1 MKVLHAVHNFPP
13 EFRGGTE
20 RFVEELASA
29 QAEAGHRV
37 VIAAGTQVRAA
48 SAAEAAR
55 DSWRGLPIVRLRRR
69 ARAFFDP
76 GDRFDP
82 GIERLWRGLL
92 RAERPDVVH
101 VHHWIDLTT
110 SLVRSAAEEGFP
122 VVLTLHDL
130 TATCARHFRLRP
142 DGVFCDAPRTLA
154 ECAEC
159 LAPDWPFPRAEL
171 EAALGLR
178 AADFED
184 ELAAAARIVVPS
196 QAHRR
201 IVERLAVVDPTRLVV
216 APHGCPAGPRRVAT
230 PPPAPPPLV
239 LGHWGNLA
247 RVKGVALLFEAT
259 RRLGAGVPVE
269 WHVWGREVEPGLVRE
284 LEAAAAGLRATFHGA
299 YGPEDVAGF
308 GQRLHAAVFPSLCH
322 ESYSFAVDEAA
333 ALGLPVAVSD
343 RGAPAER
350 VAGFGEVFA
359 TGDADALARVLR
371 RWVEEPERLASLR
384 AAVPARWPGVRD
396 GAGRM
401 LELYAEAARAPRPA
415 GPPRLRSLERLE
427 EAERVLDERHRE
439 IRRLWEGRKGEKL
452 ETS

>member
-1 MKVLHAVHNFPP
+1 VKVLHAVHNFPP

-37 VIAAGTQVRAA
+37 VVAAGTQQRTA
-48 SAAEAAR
+48 SAAEAVR
-55 DSWRGLPIVRLRRR
+55 ESWRGLPVLRLRRR

-76 GDRFDP
+76 GDRYDP
-82 GIERLWRGLL
+82 GIERLWRELL

-122 VVLTLHDL
+122 AVLTLHDL
-130 TATCARHFRLRP
+130 TVTCARHFRLRP
-142 DGVFCDAPRTLA
+142 DGVFCDAPRTIE
-154 ECAEC
+154 ECAVC
-159 LAPDWPFPRAEL
+159 LAPDWPFPRPEL
-171 EAALGLR
+171 EAALRLR

-201 IVERLAVVDPTRLVV
+201 IVERLAAVDPTRLVV
-216 APHGCPAGPRRVAT
+216 APHGCPAGPRRAA
-230 PPPAPPPLV
+230 PPAPPPPLV

-247 RVKGVALLFEAT
+247 RVKGLALLFDAT
-259 RRLGAGVPVE
+259 RRLGPGAPVE

-284 LEAAAAGLRATFHGA
+284 LEAAAAGLRVTFHGA
-299 YGPEDVAGF
+299 YGPEDLAGF
-308 GQRLHAAVFPSLCH
+308 GARLHAAVFPSLCH

-359 TGDADALARVLR
+359 TGEPGALARVLR
-371 RWVEEPERLASLR
+371 RWVEEPDRLASLR
-384 AAVPARWPGVRD
+384 AAVPGRWPSVQD
-396 GAGRM
+396 GAAGM
-401 LELYAEAARAPRPA
+401 LALYFEAAGAPRPA

-439 IRRLWEGRKGEKL
+439 IRKLWAGERGGKPEAGR
-452 ETS
+452 